1 MTPSPLFY
9 APGLFGDEDDPD
21 FRKLNL
27 LKPDGDGESFP
38 GLSLE
43 GFNGNMLAADCG
55 IAYLIV
61 RLPSSYVEGL
71 CEKKFR
77 SGGR

>member
-27 LKPDGDGESFP
+27 LKRDGDGESSP

-43 GFNGNMLAADCG
+43 GFNGNAMGTSTTC
-55 IAYLIV
+55 Y
-61 RLPSSYVEGL
+61 
-71 CEKKFR
+71 
-77 SGGR
+77 